1 MGCHPPHTLN
11 FEEFPMKIT
20 PAHFAVPVAL
30 VLQGLVSVAW
40 AQEPSKQ
47 PPLEMPKSMAQLD
60 LPKPDGVKSEAPKT
74 APEDKDKPRSVAIK
88 NPKSDA
94 PSEPAKDMVAPA
106 AMGQY
111 KVKAGDTIDRVIQ
124 KFYAS
129 TPLRSDV
136 LRNALVQNNPQAFV
150 KGNPKSL
157 LAGATLMLPEP
168 ADVVKRLM
176 PTLVADLQTAGA
188 STAMT
193 PVATAHAAPQGGAV
207 AHQAG
212 HNPGPDINKRNWV
225 RYP

>member
-1 MGCHPPHTLN
+1 M
-11 FEEFPMKIT
+11 I
-20 PAHFAVPVAL
+20 ARR
-30 VLQGLVSVAW
+30 
-40 AQEPSKQ
+40 
-47 PPLEMPKSMAQLD
+47 
-60 LPKPDGVKSEAPKT
+60 AP
-74 APEDKDKPRSVAIK
+74 RW
-88 NPKSDA
+88 
-94 PSEPAKDMVAPA
+94 
-106 AMGQY
+106 
-111 KVKAGDTIDRVIQ
+111 
-124 KFYAS
+124 
-129 TPLRSDV
+129 
-136 LRNALVQNNPQAFV
+136 QAFV

-193 PVATAHAAPQGGAV
+193 PVATAHAATQGGAV